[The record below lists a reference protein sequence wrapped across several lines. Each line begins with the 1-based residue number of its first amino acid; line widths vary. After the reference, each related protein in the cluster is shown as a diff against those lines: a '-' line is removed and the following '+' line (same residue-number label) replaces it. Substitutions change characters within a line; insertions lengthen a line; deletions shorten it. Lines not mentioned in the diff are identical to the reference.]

1 MYKAISIISLSA
13 VALASCSPSN
23 VSTQI
28 EEKVT
33 TLDNTK
39 WENSI
44 SQLDFQEGRY
54 LANAGCNSISG
65 EYNIWENGAITLEN
79 GVSTM
84 MLCDEETMKNEQDL
98 QSFLSAVD
106 NFEYT
111 DETLTLQSQTDSMEF
126 SAAQMASLTDTKW
139 KLNGMLINDG
149 IVNDTAFENAF
160 IEFTQDGKVS
170 GNALCNNFFG
180 EFTESE
186 NSLEIGTLGSTK
198 KMCPEEVNSYET
210 QILAD
215 LQNVSEYEI
224 SRNSLTLSNSDDSVR
239 LNFSAE

>member
-13 VALASCSPSN
+13 VALASCSPTN
-23 VSTQI
+23 ISTQV
-28 EEKVT
+28 EEKIT

-44 SQLDFQEGRY
+44 SQLDFQDGRY
-54 LANAGCNSISG
+54 SANAGCNTISG
-65 EYNIWENGAITLEN
+65 EYTIWNSNEITFWDAAM
-79 GVSTM
+79 TM
-84 MLCDEETMKNEQDL
+84 MLCDQETMKNEQDL
-98 QSFLSAVD
+98 QSFLISVD
-106 NFEYT
+106 SFEYS

-139 KLNGMLINDG
+139 KLNSMLINGG
-149 IVNDTAFENAF
+149 IVSDALFSDGF
-160 IEFTQDGKVS
+160 IEFTQDGEIS

-180 EFTESE
+180 EFTENE

-224 SRNSLTLSNSDDSVR
+224 SRNTLTLSNSDDSVR
-239 LNFSAE
+239 LNFTAE

>member
-13 VALASCSPSN
+13 VALASCSPTN
-23 VSTQI
+23 ISTQV
-28 EEKVT
+28 EEKIT

-44 SQLDFQEGRY
+44 SQLDFQDGRY
-54 LANAGCNSISG
+54 SANAGCNSISG
-65 EYNIWENGAITLEN
+65 EYNISENGEISLEN

-98 QSFLSAVD
+98 QSFLSTVD
-106 NFEYT
+106 NYKYS
-111 DETLTLQSQTDSMEF
+111 DDTLTLQSQTNSMEF

-149 IVNDTAFENAF
+149 VVNDAAFENAF
-160 IEFTQDGKVS
+160 VEFTQDGKIS
-170 GNALCNNFFG
+170 GNAMCNSFFG
-180 EFTESE
+180 EFTQSE
-186 NSLEIGTLGSTK
+186 NALEIWALASTK

-215 LQNVSEYEI
+215 LQNVSQYEI

>member
-13 VALASCSPSN
+13 VALASCSPTN
-23 VSTQI
+23 ISTQV
-28 EEKVT
+28 EEKIT

-44 SQLDFQEGRY
+44 SQLDFQDGRY
-54 LANAGCNSISG
+54 SANAGCNTISG
-65 EYNIWENGAITLEN
+65 EYTIWNSNEITFWDAAM
-79 GVSTM
+79 TM
-84 MLCDEETMKNEQDL
+84 MLCDQETMKNEQDL
-98 QSFLSAVD
+98 QSFLISVD
-106 NFEYT
+106 SFEYS

-139 KLNGMLINDG
+139 KLNSMLINSG
-149 IVNDTAFENAF
+149 IVSNALFSDGF
-160 IEFTQDGKVS
+160 IEFTQDGEIS

-180 EFTESE
+180 EFTENE

-215 LQNVSEYEI
+215 IQNVSKYEI
-224 SRNSLTLSNSDDSVR
+224 SRNTLTLSNSDDSVR
-239 LNFSAE
+239 LNFTAE